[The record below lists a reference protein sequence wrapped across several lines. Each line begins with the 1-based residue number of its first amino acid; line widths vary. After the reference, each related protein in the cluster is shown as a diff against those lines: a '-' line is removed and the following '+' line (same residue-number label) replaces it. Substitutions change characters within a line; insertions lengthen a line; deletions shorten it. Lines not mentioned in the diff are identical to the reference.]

1 MSSDHTPS
9 SSPSSQGSS
18 NSFSPPRTPLNLHQ
32 NSIDPSAKWLVQK
45 FGGTSVGKF
54 AVKIAEDIVAN
65 YIDQHKVAIVCSARS
80 GSTKALGT
88 TNLLLRSASQTLKQR
103 RKSSASGTT
112 TPVTRGL
119 FGAGYDGSQSPPL
132 SPQVNRGRSTPPAG
146 FSALTPLA
154 NNSHSTQTLP
164 EFNATV
170 DIIRDEHVKAANASV
185 RDPRILEELLQE
197 IENDC
202 DWLRNFLFAA
212 QGIDAEYV
220 SLEDI
225 VPESEEVDTDVG
237 SLDQEFY
244 DRLANALGERI
255 QQCGPRVPVVT
266 GFFGPVPGSLL
277 SQVGRG
283 YTDLCSALLAV
294 GLEAAELQIWKEV
307 DGIFTADPRKVPTAR
322 LLSIITPDE
331 AAELTYYG
339 SEVVHPFTMEQAR
352 TQLNR
357 VAIRRKIPIRIKNVE
372 NPKGGGTVIYP
383 DPDVEAGAEQELPI
397 GDETVPLVTL
407 HHLPDD
413 RNRRKRLPTAVTIK
427 EHIIVLNVNSNRKSV
442 SHGFLAGIFG
452 TLDQYNV
459 VVDLISTSEV
469 HVSMAIE
476 DGLAKKVLDRLIKE
490 LKKNGTVSVHRNMA
504 ILSLVGKEMRN
515 MVGIAGKMFTTLA
528 QGNVNIEMISQGA
541 SEINISCVIEAKDSV
556 KALNL
561 IHQSCLQIM
570 PEGVIGRKFL
580 PPRKRSMAEAQAT
593 FKEIPEIFEVE
604 LGEALTARTE
614 TLSTFRE
621 LGPPDLC
628 HVVKNTGRSGQ
639 RDLGSYH
646 YISGVDASS
655 SASLAAYINSLTY
668 AIEDNSAWFSKNAA
682 WKVRNG
688 CYCCFNAF
696 SRVDVRVDVKI
707 PGGVNAYVIDLRG
720 ERHEA
725 TPEIWQETY
734 VSAILR
740 AILYSD
746 DPTYSLEAYR
756 KLDPITTPEGEIRFL
771 QAAEALFL
779 KGWQVGSDPE
789 IQVATVVSNH
799 LTAGILKYFGDSGRY
814 QQAANLFEKLT
825 AREPEVASLLAKS
838 YIGMN
843 EEVKAVQI
851 MAAAMKQTPHSYTL
865 LHVQSDFLRSKG
877 KYEWALKVARQ
888 AVNCAPSE
896 FVAWEKVTELYI
908 DLRQYESALLT
919 LNSVPMFT
927 FNGRDAHRTLAAA
940 KINLP
945 FTRSIGEI
953 LPDRQKTEDDEAD
966 PALQRLPAPG
976 LRGTWARAYCLLT
989 RLVSQIG
996 WDELLKIRSSVFVME
1011 EEYRMQKAR
1020 GEINQV
1026 VANTNGTATENE
1038 DGDAGRVV
1046 IHEDGTVAPR
1056 PRNSSS
1062 PDDNAS
1068 TRGILSTKSSI
1079 DTSADS
1085 STLAASIP
1093 VIRVST
1099 ESDRER
1105 EEEDISRA
1113 ATPKVQVNGESETEE
1128 NGMESVDLEKPV
1140 QAAAGEGEQTEG
1152 EPLAASTQE
1161 PFSFSNK
1168 RLCERWLDNLFMVLY
1183 EASSCGL
1190 SSDPYLTM
1198 YIQDLRVWTIFRAEV
1213 AHFKTQHV
1221 AYRKTGLEWEILG
1234 DLGLRLHHKEE
1245 AKEAYQR
1252 CLDSPRY
1259 SAKPWLKLMETY
1271 ADEGDIQRS
1280 IQTAIRVAA
1289 YQYAEYTEMTYPTA
1303 IARSFFKLGQIH
1315 GHDKISFTLMSMGLP
1330 DPILKIMDSYL
1341 HYGKVFKIEGYD
1353 F

>member
-1 MSSDHTPS
+1 MSEDSLTPPGSS
-9 SSPSSQGSS
+9 SSPASSKSPT
-18 NSFSPPRTPLNLHQ
+18 PPRTPPNLHQ
-32 NSIDPSAKWLVQK
+32 NTTDPSARWLVQK

-54 AVKIAEDIVAN
+54 AIKIAEDIVAFVSPSCLSKILILSVRGNSN

-88 TNLLLRSASQTLKQR
+88 TNLLLRSASQTLQR
-103 RKSSASGTT
+103 RRKGSVSGTT
-112 TPVTRGL
+112 TPTRGL
-119 FGAGYDGSQSPPL
+119 FGAGKEKDGSQSPPPPAHQQPA
-132 SPQVNRGRSTPPAG
+132 SPRGRQTPPAS
-146 FSALTPLA
+146 FSGLTPLTSA
-154 NNSHSTQTLP
+154 NSHQSLP

-170 DIIRDEHVKAANASV
+170 DLIREEHVKAARTSV
-185 RDPRILEELLQE
+185 RDPEILDELLQE
-197 IENDC
+197 IDFDC

-212 QGIDAEYV
+212 QIIDEISSRSQDNIVGLGERLACKVMTAVLRDRGIDAEYV

-225 VPESEEVDTDVG
+225 VPEEDDADASDG
-237 SLDQEFY
+237 SLDQGFY
-244 DRLANALGERI
+244 DRLTSVMGERI
-255 QQCGPRVPVVT
+255 EQCGPRVPVVT

-277 SQVGRG
+277 SQIGRG

-294 GLEAAELQIWKEV
+294 GLDAAELQIWKEV

-322 LLSIITPDE
+322 LLSIISPDE

-339 SEVVHPFTMEQAR
+339 SEVVHPFTMEQ
-352 TQLNR
+352 
-357 VAIRRKIPIRIKNVE
+357 AIRRKIPIRIKNVE

-383 DPDVEAGAEQELPI
+383 DPEVEAGVEQQVKV
-397 GDETVPLVTL
+397 DDQTVPIATL
-407 HHLPDD
+407 RRMSNLADEQ
-413 RNRRKRLPTAVTIK
+413 NRKRLPTAVTIK
-427 EHIIVLNVNSNRKSV
+427 EHILVVNINSNRKSV
-442 SHGFLAGIFG
+442 SHGFLAGIFQ

-476 DGLAKKVLDRLIKE
+476 DGLAKKILDRLIKE
-490 LKKNGTVSVHRNMA
+490 LKKSGTVSCHRDMA

-541 SEINISCVIEAKDSV
+541 SEINISCVIQAKDSV

-561 IHQSCLQIM
+561 IHQGCLQIM
-570 PEGVIGRKFL
+570 PDGVMGRK
-580 PPRKRSMAEAQAT
+580 S
-593 FKEIPEIFEVE
+593 
-604 LGEALTARTE
+604 LTARTE
-614 TLSTFRE
+614 SLSTFRE

-628 HVVKNTGRSGQ
+628 HAVKNTGRSGQ

-646 YISGVDASS
+646 FISGVDASS

-668 AIEDNSAWFSKNAA
+668 AIEDSSAWFSKGTA

-688 CYCCFNAF
+688 TFCCFNAF
-696 SRVDVRVDVKI
+696 SRVDIRVDVKI
-707 PGGVNAYVIDLRG
+707 PGGVSAYVIDLRG

-799 LTAGILKYFGDSGRY
+799 LTAGVLKYFGDSGRY
-814 QQAANLFEKLT
+814 QQAANLFEKLL

-851 MAAAMKQTPHSYTL
+851 MANAMRQTPQSYTL
-865 LHVQSDFLRSKG
+865 LHVQCDFLKSKG
-877 KYEWALKVARQ
+877 KYESAVKLARQ

-896 FVAWEKVTELYI
+896 FVTWEKLTELYM
-908 DLRQYESALLT
+908 DLKQYESALLT
-919 LNSVPMFT
+919 LNSCPMFT
-927 FNGRDAHRTLAAA
+927 FNGRDAHRNLPAA
-940 KINLP
+940 KVNLP

-953 LPDRQKTEDDEAD
+953 LPDRQRTEDDEAD

-976 LRGTWARAYCLLT
+976 LRGTWARAYSLLT

-996 WDELLKIRSSVFVME
+996 WDELLKTRSSVFVME
-1011 EEYRMQKAR
+1011 EEYRMQKAQT
-1020 GEINQV
+1020 EINQV
-1026 VANTNGTATENE
+1026 VAETNGTQEQ
-1038 DGDAGRVV
+1038 DAGRVV

-1056 PRNSSS
+1056 LRNSLSS

-1068 TRGILSTKSSI
+1068 TRGMLSK
-1079 DTSADS
+1079 DS
-1085 STLAASIP
+1085 SLDVNGHDASIP
-1093 VIRVST
+1093 MIRVSS
-1099 ESDRER
+1099 ESDRERER

-1113 ATPKVQVNGESETEE
+1113 ATPKVQINGEAETEH
-1128 NGMESVDLEKPV
+1128 GITDTLEKPV
-1140 QAAAGEGEQTEG
+1140 QAAAGEEGQSEG
-1152 EPLAASTQE
+1152 EDLVAADQE

-1183 EASSCGL
+1183 E
-1190 SSDPYLTM
+1190 
-1198 YIQDLRVWTIFRAEV
+1198 DLRVWTIFRAEV

-1221 AYRKTGLEWEILG
+1221 AYRKTGSEWEILG

-1259 SAKPWLKLMETY
+1259 SAKPWLKLMDMY
-1271 ADEGDIQRS
+1271 AEEGDIQRS

-1289 YQYAEYTEMTYPTA
+1289 YQYADYTEMTFPTQ
-1303 IARSFFKLGQIH
+1303 IARAFFKLGQIH
-1315 GHDKISFTLMSMGLP
+1315 GHAKISFTLISMGLP
-1330 DPILKIMDSYL
+1330 DAILKIMDSYL
-1341 HYGKVFKIEGYD
+1341 QYGKTFKIEGYD